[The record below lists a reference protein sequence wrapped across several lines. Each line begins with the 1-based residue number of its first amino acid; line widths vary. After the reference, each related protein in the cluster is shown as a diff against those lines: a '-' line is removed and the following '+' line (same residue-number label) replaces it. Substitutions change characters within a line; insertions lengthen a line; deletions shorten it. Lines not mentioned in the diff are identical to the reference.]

1 MTPQDQQQGQQLQS
15 VGGTDTVRDQDKIML
30 VLCYLGIFS
39 LIPLLTVK
47 DSDYVK
53 FHAKQGLVFGV
64 GGGIALTIIMTVLQF
79 IPILGQILGCVGYLG
94 FFGFDLYVM
103 FAKAL
108 KGERYRIPLIADIA
122 DKF

>member
-1 MTPQDQQQGQQLQS
+1 MTPQNQQQGQQLQS

-30 VLCYLGIFS
+30 VLAYLGILA

-53 FHAKQGLVFGV
+53 WHAKQGLVLGLGSFVVMSILVMLGPLAFANCLLAPATLVLIVLGIMKAMGGV
-64 GGGIALTIIMTVLQF
+64 
-79 IPILGQILGCVGYLG
+79 
-94 FFGFDLYVM
+94 
-103 FAKAL
+103 
-108 KGERYRIPLIADIA
+108 RWRIPLVADIA